1 MARALLNANNDERTR
16 IQIYNERGFTEKIPE
31 STVVGEAT
39 EVHVIEPIDD
49 EVIGN
54 EEAIRMVTTD

>member
-1 MARALLNANNDERTR
+1 M
-16 IQIYNERGFTEKIPE
+16 
-31 STVVGEAT
+31 GEAT

-54 EEAIRMVTTD
+54 EEAVRMVTID